1 MNVPDPSVLNAPEL
15 YSIPFAAKGVYEN
28 KTVSYSKSELAR
40 VVKDYKVALTPSIAA
55 LFWRGAYGWYSYG
68 YDWDFW
74 APSMRFTIT
83 APKRLV
89 EYLSPWPQ
97 NISLWYPVGY
107 EKKRDQPN
115 VATPYFLY
123 VGWEHY
129 PVAGDYSIATNRHPL
144 APEISID
151 VYGSN
156 VATLDAWTDI
166 FQDFHVYKID
176 SSVIFD
182 WDTLWWE
189 YGILTI
195 KRNGTVIFNGS
206 FYGWQWVNLNNLPLP
221 AKFEFDLYGQSNLG
235 LSSNAFT
242 KIEFEVP
249 VNGSYYT
256 WDPIWCIFVNG
267 LDLNNTHIGGN
278 ITGYIITNMNLQ
290 QTPSVTSVEYSVDDG
305 ATWKLAQINSVA
317 PYNFSFFLSNVP
329 GGSYV
334 SLRINLTNPKMSYT
348 VLRGFYVKTVYS
360 ISTVDHV
367 CRDMVSALQ
376 GDVYFILPDIVNQ
389 PFRASATDWAA
400 QGAIYGITENQQN
413 LGMDDWDSLVDNTN
427 GRPVIQ
433 SGKTIVTIGSAFVN
447 FVVRYYE
454 NRDRSNF
461 WKSGNTPVQDQ
472 SYIRMNLD
480 GTSDLSH
487 IWFETTNRSSTPG
500 MIVASLTL
508 GDLRSGTKDMFVVQS
523 FTDQG
528 NRKILEVYGLGWK
541 GSWIGSIWL
550 KEQKASNFNMLMSHH
565 WFIIKWDDAN
575 NDKLPQLE
583 ELTLIASGD

>member
-15 YSIPFAAKGVYEN
+15 YSISFATKGVYEN

-40 VVKDYKVALTPSIAA
+40 VVKDYKVALTPPIAA
-55 LFWRGAYGWYSYG
+55 LFWRDVDGWYSYG
-68 YDWDFW
+68 YDWHFW
-74 APSMRFTIT
+74 APSMHFTIT

-348 VLRGFYVKTVYS
+348 VLRGFYV
-360 ISTVDHV
+360 
-367 CRDMVSALQ
+367 
-376 GDVYFILPDIVNQ
+376 LPTITLANLPEPFVTNGIVNTMIIVG
-389 PFRASATDWAA
+389 ASNPRGPCNAAHTIDVGAGMYEAFALGKKSKQGMPSILMDWQVANYDGSNVTKIFKQGNIITFGGLGVNLITWYYHSLTYRGVQVLAAYMASDA
-400 QGAIYGITENQQN
+400 QGMYIYSTATGSKYRMVNDYGQ
-413 LGMDDWDSLVDNTN
+413 GK
-427 GRPVIQ
+427 PV
-433 SGKTIVTIGSAFVN
+433 TDYA
-447 FVVRYYE
+447 
-454 NRDRSNF
+454 
-461 WKSGNTPVQDQ
+461 
-472 SYIRMNLD
+472 
-480 GTSDLSH
+480 
-487 IWFETTNRSSTPG
+487 
-500 MIVASLTL
+500 MIVLHY
-508 GDLRSGTKDMFVVQS
+508 DNMD
-523 FTDQG
+523 
-528 NRKILEVYGLGWK
+528 NRYVL
-541 GSWIGSIWL
+541 
-550 KEQKASNFNMLMSHH
+550 
-565 WFIIKWDDAN
+565 
-575 NDKLPQLE
+575 
-583 ELTLIASGD
+583 LIAGLSGYSTSEAAKWLSSYPNISGRAVILKMTDNEGDGIIDSIEIAEIIP